1 MTVSIGLTGG
11 IASGKSTVSKMLV
24 ELGADYIDADL
35 VGHQI
40 YQPGKEAWQEII
52 DTWGEDLLLPD
63 RTINR
68 QKLGA
73 IVFSAPE
80 ALARLN
86 QITHPRI
93 KAELKKEIDQRK
105 SGESDV
111 KALVI
116 EAAIL
121 IEANWHPLFD
131 KIWVVIT
138 DEETAID
145 RLARSK
151 GMTPEQARARIDA
164 QLSNEER
171 KKYADMVIENNG
183 SLKEVLKQVEKAW
196 VEI

>member
-63 RTINR
+63 QTINR

-93 KAELKKEIDQRK
+93 KAELKKEIDLRK
-105 SGESDV
+105 KSESDV

-138 DEETAID
+138 DEKTAID
-145 RLARSK
+145 RLAKSK

-171 KKYADMVIENNG
+171 KKYADVVIENNG
-183 SLKEVLKQVEKAW
+183 SLEEVLKQVEKAW
-196 VEI
+196 AEI

>member
-63 RTINR
+63 QTINR

-93 KAELKKEIDQRK
+93 KAELKKEIDLRK
-105 SGESDV
+105 KSESDV

-138 DEETAID
+138 DEKTAID
-145 RLARSK
+145 RLAKSK

-171 KKYADMVIENNG
+171 KKYADVVIENNG
-183 SLKEVLKQVEKAW
+183 SLEEV
-196 VEI
+196 